1 MTRWTKTDKDLAAEL
16 EMYMAQVRLYGAKNA
31 WTIQD
36 KGKPWDTYYRHSS
49 ALFRKIRAS
58 RRNRIESLSA

>member
-16 EMYMAQVRLYGAKNA
+16 QMYMTQVRLYGANSQ

-36 KGKPWDTYYRHSS
+36 KGKPWDIYYRHSS
-49 ALFRKIRAS
+49 ALLRKMRAS
-58 RRNRIESLSA
+58 RRNRVGVL